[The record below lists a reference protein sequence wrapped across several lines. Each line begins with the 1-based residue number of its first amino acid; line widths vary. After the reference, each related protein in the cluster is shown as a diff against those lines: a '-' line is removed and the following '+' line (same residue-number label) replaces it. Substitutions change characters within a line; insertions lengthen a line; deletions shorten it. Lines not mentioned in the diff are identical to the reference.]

1 MKLYEISQS
10 YNSLLDADLEGPE
23 FEKALKVIDDA
34 FDLKAEN
41 LAKLIRSIKGDIEAI
56 KLEEKRLEAKRKTY
70 ENKIK
75 SIEEYLF
82 NNLQMTD
89 KKKVQTPLF
98 TIAIQKNPAK
108 LVVKNEE
115 KIPDKYF
122 KTIRQLDKASLKEDI
137 KEGLEVDYAEL
148 IQTESVRIR

>member
-41 LAKLIRSIKGDIEAI
+41 LAKLIRSIKGDIEAV
-56 KLEEKRLEAKRKTY
+56 KLEEKRLQAKRKTY

-75 SIEEYLF
+75 RIEEYLF

>member
-148 IQTESVRIR
+148 VQTESLRIR